1 MHLGEL
7 KIETLRTASTAQPME
22 SAAIKPDELMQ
33 LKSMSMEF
41 FSFTGALCDMFEVQA
56 VQQATFQS

>member
-7 KIETLRTASTAQPME
+7 KIETLQTASTAQPME

-33 LKSMSMEF
+33 LKSISMEF
-41 FSFTGALCDMFEVQA
+41 FSFAGALCDMFEV
-56 VQQATFQS
+56 